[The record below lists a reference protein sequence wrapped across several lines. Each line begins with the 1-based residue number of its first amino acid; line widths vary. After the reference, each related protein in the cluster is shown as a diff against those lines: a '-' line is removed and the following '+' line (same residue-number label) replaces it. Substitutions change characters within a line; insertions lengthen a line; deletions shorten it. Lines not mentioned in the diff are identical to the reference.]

1 LHNVVRLQQKELAMA
16 YGKKSGMKKKGG
28 KKK

>member
-1 LHNVVRLQQKELAMA
+1 MVLKKEVLMA
-16 YGKKSGMKKKGG
+16 YGKKYGMKKKGG

>member
-1 LHNVVRLQQKELAMA
+1 MQGIGNLWRFTMA

>member
-1 LHNVVRLQQKELAMA
+1 MVVQKEVLMA
-16 YGKKSGMKKKGG
+16 YGKKYGMKKKGG

>member
-1 LHNVVRLQQKELAMA
+1 MVSEKEVLMA
-16 YGKKSGMKKKGG
+16 YGKKYGMKKKGG

>member
-1 LHNVVRLQQKELAMA
+1 MVGQKEVLMA
-16 YGKKSGMKKKGG
+16 YGKKYGMKKKGG

>member
-1 LHNVVRLQQKELAMA
+1 MVGEKEVLMA
-16 YGKKSGMKKKGG
+16 YGKKYGMKKKGG